1 MSIRVLLCE
10 DPLRS
15 IALVTKSHALTFR
28 QCPSASELH
37 EDLVL
42 PVSFPDKSQP
52 LRCIVEFETRASI
65 NLENYRP
72 LSSLPIYGT
81 LGLITFNKEIF
92 ICVVTGATKVAAVR
106 PGETAEKINAV
117 EFFCLSTNKYDK
129 FYSDNLESYSAYD
142 INAPN
147 YREREIQLE
156 QKCSELQKLLSDG
169 SFYFSTNFDLTNR
182 IQDRDA
188 EGKSLDVDNMDP
200 SFLWNSYMISPLVKF
215 RSQLLGYEK
224 EAFDSSRI
232 LTSAIRGF
240 VLTLAIPS
248 FVVPLKNRKSKGTAS
263 LTLISRL
270 SCKRAG
276 TRFNSRGIDDDGNV
290 ANFVESEIIYW
301 NSSVA
306 EKEVATKVAKTRGF
320 CFSYVQIRGSVP
332 IFWEQTAGLLPG
344 QQKITITR
352 SPDGAQPSF
361 EKHFSELEKNYG
373 FVHIINLLS
382 ETKPGEAE
390 LTTLY
395 RKAVRSAKNKLSGEK
410 HDQNYQF
417 LQETEFDFH
426 AQTKGPSGYEAA
438 SMICRFIKKSAKEYA
453 YYLAENWTNINEGT
467 QKSPTDQDI
476 VASQQQGVFRTNCL
490 DCLDR
495 TNLIQTI
502 ISQMAI
508 EFFLSQQH
516 EKAASEFWA
525 LHSSLWADNGDSLSH
540 IYAGTGALK
549 SSFTRHGKMSFA
561 GAIADA
567 RKSATRLYIN
577 NFADKGRQNTIDVL
591 LGRLVGQIPIY
602 LFDPINDYV
611 TAELSK
617 KTLEYQSLKNIK
629 IWCGTFNLNGRT
641 LSCDEDLSLWLCPG
655 LNPAQQTPE
664 IVATGFQEMVELSP
678 QQIMNSDPTR
688 REEWEGII
696 LKTLNKQVEICDDES
711 YILLRSGQLVG
722 ASLMIFVKKS
732 VLANIRNVEGSVKK
746 TGMSGMAGNKGA
758 VAIRMDY
765 ANTSFCFVTA
775 HLASGFANFEERN
788 NEYATIQNG
797 LRFQRNRVI
806 DDHDTVIWFGDFNY
820 RIELG
825 IGEVKQ
831 LIKDGDLST
840 LYKHDQLNVQM
851 IKGSVFPHYSE
862 SKITFKPTYK
872 FDPGKDIYDT
882 SEKARI
888 PAWTDRVLLRG
899 TKIQQINYNIAP
911 LRFSDHRPVYAT
923 FVCVVN
929 IIDEARK
936 DILSRRIYE
945 EGKARIKSSN
955 LNNRQEK
962 DVDGKDDK
970 LILTKSLLPLT
981 SSNRQNLWLDN
992 HKPACPRLEPPQK
1005 GMIPNPKVSSNL
1017 FTSKDEPDSVKFP
1030 ETSPATMKKP
1040 HPSSTTTKVSQ
1051 KSPIPIIVQSVN
1063 PQMRDLILE
1072 SEPKSFVSKIPFE
1085 SKLTAKSTL
1094 IPSQRDL
1101 VSTGMTVQKSATNR
1115 KFPPIARK
1123 PVHLS
1128 SPTLSVSTS
1137 IANSLSTKPP
1147 NILKTSPISKI
1158 TNNQTKNIEEN
1169 GNIKRIRDTLL
1180 PPPPPPPP
1188 PRKGGMSSRQI
1199 YKEIGS

>member
-10 DPLRS
+10 DTHRS
-15 IALVTKSHALTFR
+15 IALVTKSHALIFR
-28 QCPSASELH
+28 QCPSASKLH

-42 PVSFPDKSQP
+42 PVSFPDKSQT

-65 NLENYRP
+65 NLKDYRP

-81 LGLITFNKEIF
+81 LGLITLNKEIF
-92 ICVVTGATKVAAVR
+92 ICVVTGATKVATVR

-117 EFFCLSTNKYDK
+117 EFFCLSTNNYDK
-129 FYSDNLESYSAYD
+129 SYPDNLASRSAYE

-147 YREREIQLE
+147 YRGREILLE
-156 QKCSELQKLLSDG
+156 QTCSELQKLLSDG
-169 SFYFSTNFDLTNR
+169 SFYFSIDFDLTNR

-188 EGKSLDVDNMDP
+188 EGKSFDVDNMDP
-200 SFLWNSYMISPLVKF
+200 SFLWNSYMISPLIKF
-215 RSQLLGYEK
+215 RSQLLGHEK
-224 EAFDSSRI
+224 KALDNSRI

-248 FVVPLKNRKSKGTAS
+248 FVVPLQKREIKSTAS

-270 SCKRAG
+270 SCKKAG

-301 NSSVA
+301 NSSIT
-306 EKEVATKVAKTRGF
+306 EKAVAKNCGV

-373 FVHIINLLS
+373 CVHIINLLS

-390 LTTLY
+390 LTALY
-395 RKAVRSAKNKLSGEK
+395 RKAVRSAKNKRSGEE
-410 HDQNYQF
+410 HNQNSQF
-417 LQETEFDFH
+417 LKETEFDFH

-438 SMICRFIKKSAKEYA
+438 SMIGRFILNPAKEYA
-453 YYLAENWTNINEGT
+453 YYLTENWTNTNEEN
-467 QKSPTDQDI
+467 QNSPTDQAI
-476 VASQQQGVFRTNCL
+476 VTLQQQGVFRTNCL

-508 EFFLSQQH
+508 EYFLSQQH

-525 LHSSLWADNGDSLSH
+525 LHSSLWADNGDSLSQ

-591 LGRLVGQIPIY
+591 LGRLVGQIPIH

-617 KTLEYQSLKNIK
+617 KTLEYQSLENIK

-641 LSCDEDLSLWLCPG
+641 LSCDEDLSSWLCPG

-664 IVATGFQEMVELSP
+664 IVAAGFQEMVELSP

-688 REEWEGII
+688 REEWERII
-696 LKTLNKQVEICDDES
+696 LKTLNKQAEICDDKS

-788 NEYATIQNG
+788 NDYATIQNG

-820 RIELG
+820 RIGLG
-825 IGEVKQ
+825 IGEIKQ
-831 LIKDGDLST
+831 LINEGDLNT
-840 LYKHDQLNVQM
+840 LYQYDQQLNIQM
-851 IKGSVFPHYSE
+851 IAGSVFPHYSE

-872 FDPGKDIYDT
+872 FDLGKDIYDT

-899 TKIQQINYNIAP
+899 TKIRQINYNIAP

-923 FVCVVN
+923 FICVVN
-929 IIDEARK
+929 IIDEARH

-945 EGKARIKSSN
+945 EGKAQIKINN
-955 LNNRQEK
+955 LNNIQEK
-962 DVDGKDDK
+962 DIDGKHDK
-970 LILTKSLLPLT
+970 LILTKSRLPPAI
-981 SSNRQNLWLDN
+981 SNQQNLWFDN
-992 HKPACPRLEPPQK
+992 HKPARSRIEPPQN
-1005 GMIPNPKVSSNL
+1005 GIILNPKMPSNL
-1017 FTSKDEPDSVKFP
+1017 LISKDEPDWVKVP
-1030 ETSPATMKKP
+1030 QTSPVTMKNP
-1040 HPSSTTTKVSQ
+1040 HPSSNTTTVSQ
-1051 KSPIPIIVQSVN
+1051 KSPILIKVQSVN
-1063 PQMRDLILE
+1063 PHTQEQILE
-1072 SEPKSFVSKIPFE
+1072 SEPKSLVSKISDE
-1085 SKLTAKSTL
+1085 SKPTAKPTL
-1094 IPSQRDL
+1094 IPSQPDL
-1101 VSTGMTVQKSATNR
+1101 VSTGMTIQRSAKNR
-1115 KFPPIARK
+1115 NLPPIARK

-1128 SPTLSVSTS
+1128 SSTLTVSTS
-1137 IANSLSTKPP
+1137 IANSPFTRPP
-1147 NILKTSPISKI
+1147 NALKTSPISKI
-1158 TNNQTKNIEEN
+1158 VNNQTKNIEES
-1169 GNIKRIRDTLL
+1169 GKIKKIKDSL
-1180 PPPPPPPP
+1180 PPPPPPP
-1188 PRKGGMSSRQI
+1188 RRGGMSSHQL